1 MNKKIKELVLVAMF
15 TALIAVGAFIKFPML
30 GVPMTMQSFFV
41 ILAAL
46 VLRKEMAFL
55 SVLLYIVMGLIGLP
69 VFTSGGGPQYVL
81 FPSFG
86 YLLGFLVSVYF
97 ISTLKEKLNVYFVI
111 VVGILL
117 VYVVGVPY
125 FTFIQSVIN
134 GKSYPI
140 SFLVTNLFLVFLP
153 KDIIFGVL
161 AYKISQITKKSI
173 NI

>member
-55 SVLLYIVMGLIGLP
+55 SVFLYIVMGLIGLP
-69 VFTSGGGPQYVL
+69 VFTSGGGLVYVL

-86 YLLGFLVSVYF
+86 YLLGFLLSVYF
-97 ISTLKEKLNVYFVI
+97 ISYFKEKLNVYLVI
-111 VVGILL
+111 IVGILL
-117 VYVVGVPY
+117 VYVIGVPY
-125 FTFIQSVIN
+125 FYLIQTLLN
-134 GKSYPI
+134 GKTYTI
-140 SFLVTNLFLVFLP
+140 GFLIVNLFLVYLQ
-153 KDIIFGVL
+153 KDIIFGVIAYRISKL
-161 AYKISQITKKSI
+161 AKKVVK
-173 NI
+173 